1 MLDHKQEIED
11 KGGHV
16 AVIGN
21 GAVNYLGGFVDR
33 FGRDLAIYTDPR
45 RSSYRAMELRRGQ
58 SLKHSLQMTARGAQ
72 ALAKGHIQGRLQGNA
87 AQMGGTFVIDR
98 DGQLLYSHR
107 DQYAGDHAR
116 LDEVI
121 AALTPS

>member
-58 SLKHSLQMTARGAQ
+58 SLKDSLKMTARGAQ

-98 DGQLLYSHR
+98 DGRLLYSHR
-107 DQYAGDHAR
+107 DQYAGDHAKVGPVIEA
-116 LDEVI
+116 LD
-121 AALTPS
+121 PN